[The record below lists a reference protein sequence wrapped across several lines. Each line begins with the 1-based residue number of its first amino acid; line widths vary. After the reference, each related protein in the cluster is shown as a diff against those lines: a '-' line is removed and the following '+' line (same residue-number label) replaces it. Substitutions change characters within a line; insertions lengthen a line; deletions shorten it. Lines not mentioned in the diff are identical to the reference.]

1 MAKKNQKYVS
11 KTYKLKRDAAPL
23 TFMLASRHTKRYPLL
38 WFDEN
43 TGENRALRYARN
55 QKSVFEDEQD
65 GNAILEPIIFED
77 GFLVVD
83 KKNQLLQEFLSLHP
97 QNGLKFEEVNLERD
111 AKEDVEYLNMEVDA
125 LVEAR
130 SLSIEQV
137 ENLCRVLFSMNTDKY
152 TTAELK
158 RDMLVYARNNPADF
172 LNALNDPGLQLQSTV
187 QKFLDSKLIIFKNQ
201 KKDVYFNLKANKKR
215 MVAIPFGEDPLYVIS
230 SFLQS
235 DEGVEVLEM
244 LEKILELV

>member
-1 MAKKNQKYVS
+1 MTIRRGLSSFQ
-11 KTYKLKRDAAPL
+11 
-23 TFMLASRHTKRYPLL
+23 
-38 WFDEN
+38 
-43 TGENRALRYARN
+43 ARRER
-55 QKSVFEDEQD
+55 VIFEDEQD

-111 AKEDVEYLNMEVDA
+111 AKDDVEYLNMEVDA

-172 LNALNDPGLQLQSTV
+172 LNALNAKSMITG
-187 QKFLDSKLIIFKNQ
+187 KFTWLNHQIHTYWTFIINLL
-201 KKDVYFNLKANKKR
+201 FNLN
-215 MVAIPFGEDPLYVIS
+215 F
-230 SFLQS
+230 F
-235 DEGVEVLEM
+235 
-244 LEKILELV
+244 